1 MSFEKSRLFSALM
14 NVWKRNAFNPSLCDT
29 ANLFFSPQTCFVS
42 WQFWVSNLRFL
53 IFSLALLS
61 LWKKCFLLHIFSPLT
76 LCKTFVRQ
84 LGTSFYL
91 EWSLR
96 RNSNF
101 SVCAEWLYR
110 SEESSAAGLFENDV
124 RFLSDSWV
132 YSHLLRRRVTWLLWY
147 SYKLKESGKLTEFC
161 RTIIH
166 LLYFINYIFSAAFAS

>member
-1 MSFEKSRLFSALM
+1 M

-29 ANLFFSPQTCFVS
+29 ANLFFSPQTCFFS

-61 LWKKCFLLHIFSPLT
+61 LWKKMLFTAHFFTVDSLQNVCAS
-76 LCKTFVRQ
+76 VRNII
-84 LGTSFYL
+84 LSGMIAAG
-91 EWSLR
+91 
-96 RNSNF
+96 NSNF
-101 SVCAEWLYR
+101 SVYAEWLYR

-161 RTIIH
+161 RTIIY